1 MSNPTKILE
10 YDLGIE
16 LQNLIEELRL
26 VNEDVKLANAESGKK
41 ISERLKEIEANV
53 MSFNMN
59 QLETGN
65 FNESFTYD
73 ADSNVIQYEVTG
85 DNPST
90 TVYAYKEDG
99 SGELKDSTKI
109 FINTNGNTISIHKT
123 YEYTDGNITGI
134 ATSTTV
140 TLPEA

>member
-16 LQNLIEELRL
+16 LQNLLDELKL
-26 VNEDVKLANAESGKK
+26 VNEDIKLANAESGKK
-41 ISERLKEIEANV
+41 ISQRLKEIEENV

-59 QLETGN
+59 KLETGN
-65 FNESFTYD
+65 FNEFFTYD
-73 ADSNVIQYEVTG
+73 ADSNVIQHEVTG
-85 DNPST
+85 DNPSVT
-90 TVYAYKEDG
+90 EYGYKEDG
-99 SGELKDSTKI
+99 SGELKDSTKT
-109 FINTNGNTISIHKT
+109 FIDTNGNTITIHKT
-123 YEYTDGNITGI
+123 YMYTDGNITGI